1 MYEMHPKREQDRLP
15 EMMGKAP
22 LTHICK
28 IPFSSTN
35 RRNYSGFLNIA
46 ANRVPHNF
54 RWRLEIE
61 EDLKSKRG
69 QER

>member
-1 MYEMHPKREQDRLP
+1 MYECASAREQDRLP

-22 LTHICK
+22 LTHVLK
-28 IPFSSTN
+28 NPSVPRN
-35 RRNYSGFLNIA
+35 RWNYSGFLNIA
-46 ANRVPHNF
+46 ANQDAHNF
-54 RWRLEIE
+54 R